1 VRILI
6 DASQIPL
13 ERVGVGVYAY
23 HLLRELVSER
33 GPDEFHVVVQD
44 DDLELLGLLRGKAR
58 VIAVR
63 AGWFRRLPVRF
74 VLEQLLI
81 PVLAARRRVDLIH
94 SLHYSFPLLAPG
106 RRRVVTLHDMIFFRF
121 PALHLSGKARYFRT
135 FIRLASRLADGLLFV
150 SHSSLDDF
158 ESLFPRSHA
167 VRAVSPL
174 ACDSRFRPAEDADA
188 GGDLERRYGLPERY
202 VLFVGTL
209 EPRKNLPRLL
219 EAFQGVAAR
228 FPDVDLVVSGK
239 QGWGVAPILEAVR
252 RLGLAGRVHFTGYVA
267 EADKPELYRRARVFA
282 YPSLYEGFGIP
293 VLEALASGVP
303 VITSR
308 VSSMPEVA
316 GEAAVLIDPEDTGAI
331 RNALAHLLDDEGA
344 RQRLRL
350 LGPVRARLFDWRRT
364 AEVTRSLYA
373 AAAAA

>member
-1 VRILI
+1 
-6 DASQIPL
+6 
-13 ERVGVGVYAY
+13 
-23 HLLRELVSER
+23 
-33 GPDEFHVVVQD
+33 
-44 DDLELLGLLRGKAR
+44 
-58 VIAVR
+58 
-63 AGWFRRLPVRF
+63 
-74 VLEQLLI
+74 
-81 PVLAARRRVDLIH
+81 
-94 SLHYSFPLLAPG
+94 
-106 RRRVVTLHDMIFFRF
+106 
-121 PALHLSGKARYFRT
+121 
-135 FIRLASRLADGLLFV
+135 
-150 SHSSLDDF
+150 
-158 ESLFPRSHA
+158 

>member
-1 VRILI
+1 MRILI

-23 HLLRELVSER
+23 HLLQELVREA
-33 GPDEFHVVVQD
+33 GVDELHVVVQD
-44 DDLELLGLLRGKAR
+44 DDDELLELLRAKAH

-63 AGWFRRLPVRF
+63 AAWFRRLPLRF
-74 VLEQLLI
+74 LLEQVLV
-81 PVLAARRRVDLIH
+81 PVLAARRRVDVIH

-135 FIRLASRLADGLLFV
+135 FIRLAARLADGLLFV
-150 SHSSLDDF
+150 SRSSRDDF
-158 ESLFPRSHA
+158 ETLFPRSHA

-174 ACDSRFRPAEDADA
+174 ACDARFRPASEVDA
-188 GGDLERRYGLPERY
+188 GRDLRRRYGLPERY

-219 EAFQGVAAR
+219 EAFHGIAGR
-228 FPDVDLVVSGK
+228 FPTVDLVVCGK
-239 QGWGVAPILEAVR
+239 QGWGIEPVLEAVQ
-252 RLGLAGRVHFTGYVA
+252 RLGLAGRVHLTGYVA
-267 EADKPELYRRARVFA
+267 EADKPELYRQARVFV

-316 GEAAVLIDPEDTGAI
+316 GEAAVLIDPEDTAAI
-331 RNALAHLLDDEGA
+331 REALAHLLGDEDA
-344 RQRLRL
+344 RERLGQ
-350 LGPVRARLFDWRRT
+350 LGPARARLFDWRRT
-364 AEVTRSLYA
+364 ADVTRSLYA